1 MASSTETETLLVPLE
16 QYLASGVH
24 IGTKFRT
31 AHMSRFIYKVN
42 PNGLCVLNVQ
52 EIDKRIRLAG
62 KILAKYNPEDIV
74 IVCRRENGWKAAKAF
89 ARVLGIEKVF
99 AGRYPA
105 GIITNSNLSTFFEP
119 KLMLVIDPMPDKNAV
134 HDALISGTTVLALCD
149 SNNTIESIDYCIPC
163 NNKGSKS
170 IGLVLWILAGIYM
183 QERGLL
189 ERGKNIDTP
198 IEDFVSESAI
208 AV

>member
-1 MASSTETETLLVPLE
+1 MVTETETLLVPLE
-16 QYLASGVH
+16 QYLASGIH

-52 EIDKRIRLAG
+52 EIDRRIRVAA

-74 IVCRRENGWKAAKAF
+74 IVSRRENGWKAAKAF
-89 ARVLGIEKVF
+89 AKVLGIEKVF

-105 GIITNSNLSTFFEP
+105 GIITNPNLSTYFEP
-119 KLMLVIDPMPDKNAV
+119 KLMLVIDPLPDKNAV
-134 HDALISGTTVLALCD
+134 HDALISGVTTIALCD
-149 SNNTIESIDYCIPC
+149 SNNTIESIDFAIPC

-170 IGLVLWILAGIYM
+170 IGLVLWLLATGYL
-183 QERGLL
+183 QDRGLL
-189 ERGKNIDTP
+189 EKEKPLDTP
-198 IEDFVSESAI
+198 VEDFISESAV

>member
-1 MASSTETETLLVPLE
+1 MVTETETLLVPLE
-16 QYLASGVH
+16 QYLAAGIH

-52 EIDKRIRLAG
+52 EIDRRIRIAA
-62 KILAKYNPEDIV
+62 KILSKYNPEDIV
-74 IVCRRENGWKAAKAF
+74 IVSRRENGWKATKAF

-105 GIITNSNLSTFFEP
+105 GIITNSNLSTYFEP
-119 KLMLVIDPMPDKNAV
+119 KVMLVIDPLPDKNAV
-134 HDALISGTTVLALCD
+134 HDALISGVTTIALCD
-149 SNNTIESIDYCIPC
+149 SNNTIESIDFAVPC

-170 IGLVLWILAGIYM
+170 IGLILWLLATGYL
-183 QERGLL
+183 QDRGLL
-189 ERGKNIDTP
+189 EKGKPLDTP
-198 IEDFVSESAI
+198 VEDFISES
-208 AV
+208 VV

>member
-1 MASSTETETLLVPLE
+1 MVTETETLLVPLE
-16 QYLASGVH
+16 QYLAAGIH

-52 EIDKRIRLAG
+52 EIDRRIRIAA
-62 KILAKYNPEDIV
+62 KILSKYNPEDIV
-74 IVCRRENGWKAAKAF
+74 IVSRRENGWKATKAF

-105 GIITNSNLSTFFEP
+105 GIITNSNLSTYFEP
-119 KLMLVIDPMPDKNAV
+119 KVMLVIDPLPDKNAV
-134 HDALISGTTVLALCD
+134 HDALISGVTTIALCD
-149 SNNTIESIDYCIPC
+149 SNNTIESVDFAVPC

-170 IGLVLWILAGIYM
+170 IGLILWLLATGYL
-183 QERGLL
+183 QDRGLL
-189 ERGKNIDTP
+189 ERGKPLDTP
-198 IEDFVSESAI
+198 VEDFISES
-208 AV
+208 VV

>member
-1 MASSTETETLLVPLE
+1 MTAATETETLLVPLE

-31 AHMSRFIYKVN
+31 AHMAKFIYKVN

-74 IVCRRENGWKAAKAF
+74 IVCRRENGWKATKAF

-134 HDALISGTTVLALCD
+134 HDALISGVTTIALCD
-149 SNNTIESIDYCIPC
+149 SNNTIESVDYCIPC

-198 IEDFVSESAI
+198 VEDFVSESAV